1 MFDTFIVQPIFNLLM
16 ILSNV
21 IPGRNLAIG
30 IVIFT
35 VIVRFLMYPLLKGQL
50 HQTKAMRKMQPE
62 LARIKKK
69 YGDNKQLAGIAMLE
83 LYKKYNINPFKS
95 ILILIIQL
103 PIFIA
108 LFQVIRMFVYGNI
121 QEYFEK
127 YTYGFIKGI
136 PAISEAVK
144 DPNIISRDLFGFF
157 DITKTAFAS
166 NTSVSTTIVLIA
178 LAIISGVLQY
188 LMLKQTSSTTQSGD
202 KKRTIKE
209 ILKEAADGKDADQA
223 EINAIM
229 MNNMNKIMPFMMV
242 VIMISLPGAICL
254 YYTFSNLIAVAQQKY
269 ILGQDEDELENIAES
284 SYKGSK
290 GGKNNREKKAKK
302 AEIIKEPN
310 VIRISAKDD
319 RKKRR

>member
-121 QEYFEK
+121 QEHFEK
-127 YTYGFIKGI
+127 YTYGLIKGI

-188 LMLKQTSSTTQSGD
+188 VMLKQTSSTAQSDD